1 MSHGSVR
8 VKLIAEDAFKGKAFV
23 AGYHGIGFVG
33 FLAVKHMVK
42 ALRGRK
48 IGYVVSPYMPQVV
61 NASAEGIA
69 APYELYDVGS
79 AVVFLPNAPLT
90 RHDLLRVPYAL
101 AEASLGGGA
110 SMALLI
116 GGLDASY
123 RKGDGRALRYAATN
137 AFLNRYGRFV
147 EGEYPL
153 EEGLAI
159 VGPLAAML
167 AYYEAHGFPAVAV
180 LPYAD
185 PTSADPLAA
194 KVAVEYAARVLGVP
208 IGTEELV
215 KLAEEKAKL
224 EKELEEIR
232 RKAAQEEGR
241 MAKLPQFYV

>member
-1 MSHGSVR
+1 MSYGKVL
-8 VKLIAEDAFKGKAFV
+8 VKLLAEDAFKGKAFV

-33 FLAVKHMVK
+33 FLAVKHVVK
-42 ALRGRK
+42 ALQGK
-48 IGYVVSPYMPQVV
+48 KVGYVVSPYMPQVV
-61 NASAEGIA
+61 NASAEGIV
-69 APYELYDVGS
+69 APYELYDVGA

-90 RHDLLRVPYAL
+90 RYDLLRVPYAL
-101 AEASLGGGA
+101 AEASLKGGA
-110 SMALLI
+110 NMALLV

-123 RKGDGRALRYAATN
+123 RKGDGRALRYAATS
-137 AFLNRYGRFV
+137 AFLKRYSRFV
-147 EGEYPL
+147 ESEYPL

-194 KVAVEYAARVLGVP
+194 KVAVEYVAGVLGVSVN
-208 IGTEELV
+208 TDELV

-224 EKELEEIR
+224 EKELEELK
-232 RKAAQEEGR
+232 RKAAHEEGR
-241 MAKLPQFYV
+241 AVKLPQFYV